1 MSAYMILKNNK
12 KYKYNLNSEIGQ
24 KNLNNLLNNTENT
37 FNYSIKKDDEIEI
50 LTINNDDINEI
61 SLFNLLSLKISL
73 NILNLKKYTN
83 LKTLYCCSNG
93 IKELILHEN
102 IENLYC
108 SNNNLKNIPNN
119 LCNIKILGCSNNNI
133 NKIDES
139 ITNNLE
145 SLECSNN
152 KINELIINSNNLF
165 NLNCKNNELEY
176 LDLQNNHN
184 LKWLNYSNNN
194 ISNLILNNQNKSKL
208 KSLVNFNNPDSNY
221 NYKEKYQLLD
231 DIILK
236 IN

>member
-1 MSAYMILKNNK
+1 MSVYIILKNNK
-12 KYKYNLNSEIGQ
+12 KYKFNLNSEIG
-24 KNLNNLLNNTENT
+24 KNNLNNLLNNNENT

-50 LTINNDDINEI
+50 LTINTNDINEI
-61 SLFNLLSLKISL
+61 SLFNLISLKISL
-73 NILNLKKYTN
+73 NVLDLKKYTN

-152 KINELIINSNNLF
+152 KINELIINSINLY
-165 NLNCKNNELEY
+165 NLNCKNNELKN
-176 LDLQNNHN
+176 LDLQNNYN

-194 ISNLILNNQNKSKL
+194 VSNLILNNQHKSKL
-208 KSLVNFNNPDSNY
+208 KSLINFNNPDSGI
-221 NYKEKYQLLD
+221 NYKEKYHLSNE
-231 DIILK
+231 IILK
-236 IN
+236 YN